1 MKLHSFR
8 SPALAALL
16 AFAAGSVARADEGM
30 WLYSAPPRDQIKK
43 KYGFDLTDAWLD
55 HLRLSSVR
63 FNSGGSGSFV
73 SGDGLVITNHH
84 VGADDI
90 QKLSD
95 EKNNYLRDGFYAKT
109 PADEKKCVDL
119 ELNVLQAI
127 EDVTL
132 RVNSAIPVGATGE
145 AAVLARRKIT
155 AEIEKESLA
164 KTGLRSDVVTLYQG
178 GAYHLYRFKKY
189 TDIRLVFAP
198 EQGVAFFGGDPDNF
212 EFPRYNLDVC
222 FFRVYENGQPVKSA
236 HFLKW
241 SAKGAQDGELSFV
254 SGHPGTTR
262 RLLTVPELEY
272 IRDNQFPYQ
281 LALLKR
287 REVLLSNWG
296 HRDAENARRAKD
308 ELFGIQNTRKARDG
322 AIAALHD
329 PEFFGAKIAAE
340 AAFKKHLADR
350 ADGTDALAA
359 FARIADAQKAIAK
372 IATRQRLLE
381 GLVAFNADS
390 FGLARHLLRAGDERP
405 KPNGERL
412 KEYSDARR
420 ESFEQQLFSDKPIYP
435 DLEIVTLAD
444 SLTYLVEQLGAGDA
458 VVKAV
463 LSGKSPRARAAELIT
478 TTKVR
483 DVAFRKKLYEGG
495 TATVAA
501 AKDPLI
507 EVARAVDTEARALR
521 KTLESAD
528 ETKQQAQAIIGK
540 ARFALQGAGNY
551 PDATFTLRLSYGPV
565 SGYEENG
572 LKIPAHT
579 TYAGLYERSA
589 KQGNKGDFELPAR
602 WLQKKSALNLA
613 TPFNFVSTADII
625 GGNSGSPSVNRAGEF
640 IGIIFDGNLASL
652 SGDFGYEDK
661 QARALSVDSAGILEA
676 LRKVYEVPALVN
688 ELVNGKR

>member
-1 MKLHSFR
+1 M
-8 SPALAALL
+8 
-16 AFAAGSVARADEGM
+16 
-30 WLYSAPPRDQIKK
+30 
-43 KYGFDLTDAWLD
+43 
-55 HLRLSSVR
+55 
-63 FNSGGSGSFV
+63 
-73 SGDGLVITNHH
+73 
-84 VGADDI
+84 
-90 QKLSD
+90 
-95 EKNNYLRDGFYAKT
+95 
-109 PADEKKCVDL
+109 
-119 ELNVLQAI
+119 
-127 EDVTL
+127 
-132 RVNSAIPVGATGE
+132 
-145 AAVLARRKIT
+145 LARRKIT

-236 HFLKW
+236 HSLKW

-340 AAFKKHLADR
+340 ATFKKHLADR
-350 ADGTDALAA
+350 ADGQDALAA

-390 FGLARHLLRAGDERP
+390 YGLARHLLRAGDERP

-444 SLTYLVEQLGAGDA
+444 SLTYLVEQLGVGDA

-463 LSGKSPRARAAELIT
+463 L
-478 TTKVR
+478 
-483 DVAFRKKLYEGG
+483 
-495 TATVAA
+495 
-501 AKDPLI
+501 
-507 EVARAVDTEARALR
+507 
-521 KTLESAD
+521 
-528 ETKQQAQAIIGK
+528 
-540 ARFALQGAGNY
+540 AG
-551 PDATFTLRLSYGPV
+551 
-565 SGYEENG
+565 
-572 LKIPAHT
+572 
-579 TYAGLYERSA
+579 
-589 KQGNKGDFELPAR
+589 
-602 WLQKKSALNLA
+602 
-613 TPFNFVSTADII
+613 
-625 GGNSGSPSVNRAGEF
+625 
-640 IGIIFDGNLASL
+640 
-652 SGDFGYEDK
+652 
-661 QARALSVDSAGILEA
+661 
-676 LRKVYEVPALVN
+676 
-688 ELVNGKR
+688 